1 MDVWAEGIREMR
13 ECNYQEDGSSWAGS
27 LSHQLKERKLHI
39 LGRSSEIVN

>member
-27 LSHQLKERKLHI
+27 LSHQLKERKLHYFGQI
-39 LGRSSEIVN
+39 K